1 MLTDA
6 PKPISEFSKEI
17 KINEK
22 IYKIIISQNSKNLL
36 IKSIPLNS
44 LIPIEYEKEF
54 TKNDL
59 DKISKFFKMFDDIND
74 LIPEITYR
82 IEENK
87 FKININENNFQI
99 DFYLGIKNIND
110 FTLILQKKKNLI
122 TVDYLYDLINNVI
135 NEINELKIDNK
146 NIKNENQEL
155 KKEIN
160 ELKIDNKNIKN
171 ENQELKKEINEL
183 KIDNKNIKNENQ
195 ELKKEINELKKEL
208 KDKEI
213 KKKNEEIEIFKD
225 SNIINNKEE
234 ENLILN
240 WIKPNTKMKFNLLY
254 KVSRDGDRISTF
266 TEKVSNK
273 YPTLILIK
281 TNDNYK
287 FGGYTSQQWNMTGR
301 YTYVKDELAFIFSLN
316 KKKKYSIKNNN
327 VSYAICGD
335 PNHFAFGGGHDFCIW
350 DQCTKNNNSQSYNGN
365 SHTYNT
371 TEYYELTEGKNNFYV
386 YECEVYHVVFL

>member
-110 FTLILQKKKNLI
+110 FSLILQKKKNLI

-135 NEINELKIDNK
+135 N
-146 NIKNENQEL
+146 
-155 KKEIN
+155 
-160 ELKIDNKNIKN
+160 
-171 ENQELKKEINEL
+171 EINEL

-266 TEKVSNK
+266 TEKVSK
-273 YPTLILIK
+273 KCPTLILIK
-281 TNDNYK
+281 TTDNYK
-287 FGGYTSQQWNMTGR
+287 FGGYTSQQWNMTGS

-327 VSYAICGD
+327 VSCAICGD

-350 DQCTKNNNSQSYNGN
+350 DQCTKNNNSKDYSGK

-371 TEYYELTEGKNNFYV
+371 TENYELTEGKNNFYV